1 METEPCLDTRISAIA
16 TVKVTSGRALIFAPD
31 WECSEAGV
39 VFDSNS
45 GDYWVVSSLS
55 AMVLR
60 KLSIEETS
68 TMLALNMALRD
79 TSRDAD
85 LTAALYE
92 TVQSLIGY
100 DLVTLLDPPFGAV
113 AATGRAP
120 A

>member
-1 METEPCLDTRISAIA
+1 
-16 TVKVTSGRALIFAPD
+16 
-31 WECSEAGV
+31 
-39 VFDSNS
+39 
-45 GDYWVVSSLS
+45 
-55 AMVLR
+55 
-60 KLSIEETS
+60 
-68 TMLALNMALRD
+68 MLALNKALRD